1 MNPFLAG
8 LATGFILGTF
18 AWFVLAIL
26 LASHRTPPPTLMR
39 RRQFRDQPL
48 PDGADDPARA
58 QQSGLIDYR
67 FLHMGVDGE

>member
-18 AWFVLAIL
+18 AWLIL
-26 LASHRTPPPTLMR
+26 VILIASHRTPTPTLR

-48 PDGADDPARA
+48 PDGVDDPARV
-58 QQSGLIDYR
+58 QSERNVGYEWINIA
-67 FLHMGVDGE
+67 GECE